1 MENRNL
7 TATGLKSQAEG
18 RHQGLAHSP
27 QHGATALV
35 KPDGTMRRYA
45 DRWHKS
51 AEVGQEQGP
60 VGGGLGNNYFHVI
73 FVNIKQEFTP
83 QGNTAMWPPRGVD
96 GA

>member
-7 TATGLKSQAEG
+7 TATGLESQAEG

-60 VGGGLGNNYFHVI
+60 VGGGAGEQLFSCHFCEHKTRVH
-73 FVNIKQEFTP
+73 TP
-83 QGNTAMWPPRGVD
+83 G
-96 GA
+96 